1 MVGVDARLVGKQ
13 MRLRHVVEIYSLSVR
28 PTHRRRPSMNK
39 FRVDTDKLQGD
50 PEIEIARFFDRP
62 MTCRLM
68 KYVLLMVPRHDSSS
82 QTKISS

>member
-1 MVGVDARLVGKQ
+1 
-13 MRLRHVVEIYSLSVR
+13 MRLRHVFETYLLSVR

-39 FRVDTDKLQGD
+39 FRVDTETLQED

-68 KYVLLMVPRHDSSS
+68 KYVLLLVPRHELSS